1 MTPSRAMG
9 HTLFS
14 LVYGSEAMLP
24 IKVEHKSFRVQQLN
38 EEQSDNSR
46 VNDLTRLE
54 ELQDAAVIQSAKHQQ
69 AMKRYHAR
77 NISSRSFRVV
87 DIILQKIQMTKDQHK
102 LFPIWEGP
110 FEVVEVTRP
119 GIDCKR
125 KMAQKFQTQ
134 GTLINYDPFTC
145 Q

>member
-14 LVYGSEAMLP
+14 LVYGSAAMLP

-38 EEQSDNSR
+38 EVQPDNSR

-87 DIILQKIQMTKDQHK
+87 DIILQKI
-102 LFPIWEGP
+102 
-110 FEVVEVTRP
+110 
-119 GIDCKR
+119 
-125 KMAQKFQTQ
+125 
-134 GTLINYDPFTC
+134 
-145 Q
+145 